1 MAFHKLLFHEI
12 LRVFYDRLVS
22 SEDKSLMMKLLMDRI
37 KLLGYEETESSL
49 MSLMYCAL
57 NTERYQKVTSQ

>member
-1 MAFHKLLFHEI
+1 M
-12 LRVFYDRLVS
+12 FYDRLVS